1 MIAMC
6 VRGWIMAVWN
16 CKLLELCKSSLGIN
30 LFSVQADDEEISF
43 FTRRLRAMI
52 RCLWQTPD
60 LVSTALN

>member
-1 MIAMC
+1 
-6 VRGWIMAVWN
+6 MAVWN